1 MGKKICPICG
11 YRDEGDA
18 AYCRECGAKM
28 ADSGDDVWSAYE
40 QRGQYSSYQENP
52 SQASS
57 GDGTGQYS
65 GYQGNPSQASGS
77 SAGQYSNYQDYTS
90 KVPYQNTDDYGAGS
104 GANGLQ
110 IAGMVCGILAICS
123 CCCYGVPAV
132 VLGIAGIICAAMGN
146 KSSKNGVG
154 TAGMVC
160 SVIGLILG
168 VLASVY
174 YGMVISQL
182 IQMDY
187 MDEILDM
194 M

>member
-1 MGKKICPICG
+1 MSKKICPICG

-28 ADSGDDVWSAYE
+28 TESQGDAWSAYE
-40 QRGQYSSYQENP
+40 QRGQYSSYQENS
-52 SQASS
+52 SQES
-57 GDGTGQYS
+57 
-65 GYQGNPSQASGS
+65 SGS
-77 SAGQYSNYQDYTS
+77 SGGQYSNYQDYTS
-90 KVPYQNTDDYGAGS
+90 KIPYQSTDDYGAES

-110 IAGMVCGILAICS
+110 IAGLVCGILAICS
-123 CCCYGVPAV
+123 CCCYGLPAV
-132 VLGIAGIICAAMGN
+132 IFGIAGIICAAMGN
-146 KSSKNGVG
+146 RTSKNGIG

-168 VLASVY
+168 VIAVVY
-174 YGMVISQL
+174 YAMVISQL

-187 MDEILDM
+187 MDSIMDM